1 MNNTEDAH
9 KKILDDIEANPS
21 RYEIRQ
27 LLGDK
32 ILRIDSSD
40 GSMWLCRN
48 DGGTRRL
55 ITLVEHGE
63 VKFLTE
69 ADIEPSALR
78 LIKQEC
84 PYFAFEARYRFWVFP
99 FTGSKAAVEW
109 TVSPDGSYYAD
120 DDGFGMTDDEEI
132 TLHGFIDT
140 DGRPIGKFRLYKNK
154 YNK

>member
-1 MNNTEDAH
+1 MNTTDTEH
-9 KKILDDIEANPS
+9 RKILDDIEANPS
-21 RYEIRQ
+21 RYEIMQ

-69 ADIEPSALR
+69 ADIEPSAMR
-78 LIKQEC
+78 LIKHQC
-84 PYFAFEARYRFWVFP
+84 PYLAFKAHYRFWVFP

-109 TVSPDGSYYAD
+109 TVRPDGSYYAD
-120 DDGFGMTDDEEI
+120 SDGFGMTDDEEI

-140 DGRPIGKFRLYKNK
+140 NGRPIGKFRLYRRK
-154 YNK
+154 

>member
-1 MNNTEDAH
+1 MNTTDTEH
-9 KKILDDIEANPS
+9 RKILDDIEANPS
-21 RYEIRQ
+21 RYEIRR

-32 ILRIDSSD
+32 IFRIDSSD

-69 ADIEPSALR
+69 ADIEPSTLR
-78 LIKQEC
+78 LIKHQC
-84 PYFAFEARYRFWVFP
+84 PYLAFKARYRFWVFP

-109 TVSPDGSYYAD
+109 TVRPDGSYYAD
-120 DDGFGMTDDEEI
+120 SDGFGMTDDEEI

-140 DGRPIGKFRLYKNK
+140 NGRPIGKFRLYRRK
-154 YNK
+154 

>member
-1 MNNTEDAH
+1 MNTTDTEH
-9 KKILDDIEANPS
+9 RKILDDIEANPS

-69 ADIEPSALR
+69 ADIEPSTLR
-78 LIKQEC
+78 LIKHQC
-84 PYFAFEARYRFWVFP
+84 PYLAFKAHYRFWVFP

-109 TVSPDGSYYAD
+109 TVRPDGSYYAD
-120 DDGFGMTDDEEI
+120 SDGFGMTDNEEI

-140 DGRPIGKFRLYKNK
+140 NGRPIGKFRLYRRK
-154 YNK
+154 

>member
-1 MNNTEDAH
+1 MNTTDTEH
-9 KKILDDIEANPS
+9 RKILDDIEANPS
-21 RYEIRQ
+21 RYEIMQ

-69 ADIEPSALR
+69 ADIEPSTLR
-78 LIKQEC
+78 LIKHQC
-84 PYFAFEARYRFWVFP
+84 PYLAFKAHYRFWVFP

-109 TVSPDGSYYAD
+109 TVRPDGSYYAD
-120 DDGFGMTDDEEI
+120 SDGFSMTDDCEI

-140 DGRPIGKFRLYKNK
+140 DGRPIGKFRLYKRK
-154 YNK
+154 

>member
-1 MNNTEDAH
+1 MNTTDTEH
-9 KKILDDIEANPS
+9 RKILDDIEANPS

-69 ADIEPSALR
+69 ADIEPSTLR
-78 LIKQEC
+78 LIKHQC
-84 PYFAFEARYRFWVFP
+84 PYLALKARYRFWVFP

-109 TVSPDGSYYAD
+109 TVRPDGSYYAD
-120 DDGFGMTDDEEI
+120 SDGFGMTDDKEI
-132 TLHGFIDT
+132 TLHGFINT
-140 DGRPIGKFRLYKNK
+140 KGRPIGKFRLYKRK
-154 YNK
+154 

>member
-1 MNNTEDAH
+1 MNTTDTEH
-9 KKILDDIEANPS
+9 RRILDDIEANPS
-21 RYEIRQ
+21 RCEIRQ

-69 ADIEPSALR
+69 ADIEPSTLR
-78 LIKQEC
+78 LIKHQC
-84 PYFAFEARYRFWVFP
+84 PYLAFKAHYRFWVFP

-109 TVSPDGSYYAD
+109 TVRPDGSYYAD
-120 DDGFGMTDDEEI
+120 SDGFGMTDDEEI

-140 DGRPIGKFRLYKNK
+140 NGRPIGKFRLYRRK
-154 YNK
+154 

>member
-9 KKILDDIEANPS
+9 RRILDNIEANPS
-21 RYEIRQ
+21 RYEIMQ

-40 GSMWLCRN
+40 GNMWLCRN

-69 ADIEPSALR
+69 ADIEPSAMR
-78 LIKQEC
+78 LIKQQC
-84 PYFAFEARYRFWVFP
+84 PYLAFKARYRFWVFP
-99 FTGSKAAVEW
+99 FTGSKAEVEW
-109 TVSPDGSYYAD
+109 TVRPDGSYYAD
-120 DDGFGMTDDEEI
+120 SDGFGMTDDKEI
-132 TLHGFIDT
+132 TLHGFINT
-140 DGRPIGKFRLYKNK
+140 KGRPIGQFRLYKR
-154 YNK
+154 

>member
-1 MNNTEDAH
+1 MNTTDTERR
-9 KKILDDIEANPS
+9 KILDDIEANPS

-48 DGGTRRL
+48 DGGIRRL

-69 ADIEPSALR
+69 ADIEPSTLR
-78 LIKQEC
+78 LIKHQC
-84 PYFAFEARYRFWVFP
+84 PYLAFKARYRFWVFP

-109 TVSPDGSYYAD
+109 TVRPDGSYYAD
-120 DDGFGMTDDEEI
+120 SDGFGMTDDKEI
-132 TLHGFIDT
+132 TLHGFINT
-140 DGRPIGKFRLYKNK
+140 KGRPIGKFRLYKR
-154 YNK
+154 

>member
-9 KKILDDIEANPS
+9 SRILDDIEANPS
-21 RYEIRQ
+21 LYEIRQ

-78 LIKQEC
+78 LIKQQC
-84 PYFAFEARYRFWVFP
+84 PYLAL
-99 FTGSKAAVEW
+99 AVEW
-109 TVSPDGSYYAD
+109 TVRPDGSYYAD
-120 DDGFGMTDDEEI
+120 SDGFGMTDDKEI

-140 DGRPIGKFRLYKNK
+140 DGRPIGQFRLYKRNQR
-154 YNK
+154 

>member
-1 MNNTEDAH
+1 MNTNEATH
-9 KKILDDIEANPS
+9 RRILDDIEANPS

-69 ADIEPSALR
+69 ADIEPSTLR
-78 LIKQEC
+78 LIKHQC
-84 PYFAFEARYRFWVFP
+84 PYLAFKAHYRFWVFP

-109 TVSPDGSYYAD
+109 TVRPDGSYYAD
-120 DDGFGMTDDEEI
+120 SDGFGMTDDEEI

-140 DGRPIGKFRLYKNK
+140 NGRPIGKFRLYKRK
-154 YNK
+154 

>member
-9 KKILDDIEANPS
+9 RRILDDIVANPS

-27 LLGDK
+27 LLGDR
-32 ILRIDSSD
+32 ILRIDSSN
-40 GSMWLCRN
+40 GMWLCRN
-48 DGGTRRL
+48 DGGDRRL
-55 ITLVEHGE
+55 ITLVEHGK

-99 FTGSKAAVEW
+99 FTGSMAAVEW
-109 TVSPDGSYYAD
+109 TVCPDGSYYAD
-120 DDGFGMTDDEEI
+120 SDGFGMTDDEEI

-140 DGRPIGKFRLYKNK
+140 DGRPIGKFRLYKRK
-154 YNK
+154 R

>member
-1 MNNTEDAH
+1 MNTNEATRRR
-9 KKILDDIEANPS
+9 ILDDIEANPS

-69 ADIEPSALR
+69 ADIEPSTLR
-78 LIKQEC
+78 LIKHQC
-84 PYFAFEARYRFWVFP
+84 PYLAFKAHYRFWVFP

-109 TVSPDGSYYAD
+109 TVRPDGSYYAD
-120 DDGFGMTDDEEI
+120 SDGFGMTDDEEI

-140 DGRPIGKFRLYKNK
+140 NGRPIGKFRLYRRK
-154 YNK
+154 

>member
-9 KKILDDIEANPS
+9 RRILDDIEANPS

-40 GSMWLCRN
+40 GMWLCRN

-78 LIKQEC
+78 LIKQQC
-84 PYFAFEARYRFWVFP
+84 PYLAFKARYRFWVFP

-109 TVSPDGSYYAD
+109 TVRPDGSYYAD
-120 DDGFGMTDDEEI
+120 SDGFGMTDDEEI
-132 TLHGFIDT
+132 TLHGFINT
-140 DGRPIGKFRLYKNK
+140 KGRPIGQFRLYKR
-154 YNK
+154 

>member
-1 MNNTEDAH
+1 MNTTDTEH
-9 KKILDDIEANPS
+9 RRILDDIEANPS
-21 RYEIRQ
+21 RYEIMQ

-69 ADIEPSALR
+69 ADIEPSTLR
-78 LIKQEC
+78 LIKHQC
-84 PYFAFEARYRFWVFP
+84 PYLAFKAHYRFWVFP

-109 TVSPDGSYYAD
+109 TVRPDGSYYAD
-120 DDGFGMTDDEEI
+120 SDGFSMTDDCEI

-140 DGRPIGKFRLYKNK
+140 DGRPIGKFRLYRRK
-154 YNK
+154 

>member
-9 KKILDDIEANPS
+9 RRILDDIETNPS

-40 GSMWLCRN
+40 GMWLCRN
-48 DGGTRRL
+48 DGGDRRL

-78 LIKQEC
+78 LIKQQC
-84 PYFAFEARYRFWVFP
+84 PYLAFKAHYRFWVFP
-99 FTGSKAAVEW
+99 FTGNKAAVEW
-109 TVSPDGSYYAD
+109 TVRPDGSYYAD
-120 DDGFGMTDDEEI
+120 SDGFGMTDDEEI
-132 TLHGFIDT
+132 TLHGFINT
-140 DGRPIGKFRLYKNK
+140 KGRPIGKFRLYKR
-154 YNK
+154 

>member
-9 KKILDDIEANPS
+9 RRILNDIEANPS

-40 GSMWLCRN
+40 GMWLCRN
-48 DGGTRRL
+48 DGGDRRL

-78 LIKQEC
+78 LIKQQC
-84 PYFAFEARYRFWVFP
+84 PYFAFKARYRFWVFP

-109 TVSPDGSYYAD
+109 TVRPDGSYYAD
-120 DDGFGMTDDEEI
+120 SDGFGMTDDCEI
-132 TLHGFIDT
+132 TLHGFINT
-140 DGRPIGKFRLYKNK
+140 KGRPIGQFRLYKR
-154 YNK
+154 

>member
-1 MNNTEDAH
+1 MNTTDTEH
-9 KKILDDIEANPS
+9 RKILDDIEANPS

-69 ADIEPSALR
+69 ADIEPSTLR
-78 LIKQEC
+78 LIKHQC
-84 PYFAFEARYRFWVFP
+84 PYLAFKARYRFWVFP

-109 TVSPDGSYYAD
+109 TVRPDGSYYAD
-120 DDGFGMTDDEEI
+120 SDGFGMTDDEEI

-140 DGRPIGKFRLYKNK
+140 NGRPIGKFRLYRRK
-154 YNK
+154 

>member
-1 MNNTEDAH
+1 MNTTDTEH
-9 KKILDDIEANPS
+9 RKILDDIEANPS

-69 ADIEPSALR
+69 ADIEPSTLR
-78 LIKQEC
+78 LIKHQC
-84 PYFAFEARYRFWVFP
+84 PYLAFKARYRFWVFP

-109 TVSPDGSYYAD
+109 TVRPDGSYYAD
-120 DDGFGMTDDEEI
+120 SDGFGMTDDKEI
-132 TLHGFIDT
+132 TLHGFINT
-140 DGRPIGKFRLYKNK
+140 KGRPIGKFRLYKR
-154 YNK
+154 

>member
-1 MNNTEDAH
+1 MNTTDTEH
-9 KKILDDIEANPS
+9 RRILNDIEANPS

-40 GSMWLCRN
+40 GMWLCRN

-69 ADIEPSALR
+69 ADIEPSAMR
-78 LIKQEC
+78 LIKQQC
-84 PYFAFEARYRFWVFP
+84 PYLAFKARYRFWVFP

-109 TVSPDGSYYAD
+109 TVRPDGSYYAD
-120 DDGFGMTDDEEI
+120 SDGFGMTDDEEI
-132 TLHGFIDT
+132 TLHGFINT
-140 DGRPIGKFRLYKNK
+140 KGRPIGQFRLYKR
-154 YNK
+154 

>member
-1 MNNTEDAH
+1 MNTTDTEH
-9 KKILDDIEANPS
+9 RKILDDIEANPS

-48 DGGTRRL
+48 DDGTRRL

-78 LIKQEC
+78 LIKQQC
-84 PYFAFEARYRFWVFP
+84 PYLAFKAHYRFWVFP
-99 FTGSKAAVEW
+99 FTGSMAAVEW
-109 TVSPDGSYYAD
+109 TVRPDGSYYAD
-120 DDGFGMTDDEEI
+120 SDGFGMTDDKEI

-140 DGRPIGKFRLYKNK
+140 KGRPIGQFRLYKR
-154 YNK
+154 

>member
-9 KKILDDIEANPS
+9 RRILDDIEANPS

-40 GSMWLCRN
+40 GMWLCRN

-78 LIKQEC
+78 LIKQQC
-84 PYFAFEARYRFWVFP
+84 PYLAFKARYRFWVFP

-109 TVSPDGSYYAD
+109 TVRPDGSYYAD
-120 DDGFGMTDDEEI
+120 SDGFGMTDDKEI
-132 TLHGFIDT
+132 TLHGFINT
-140 DGRPIGKFRLYKNK
+140 KGRPIGQFRLYRK
-154 YNK
+154 

>member
-9 KKILDDIEANPS
+9 RRILDDIEANPS

-27 LLGDK
+27 LLGDR

-40 GSMWLCRN
+40 GMWLCRN
-48 DGGTRRL
+48 DGGDRRL

-78 LIKQEC
+78 LIKQQC

-99 FTGSKAAVEW
+99 FTGSMAAVEW

-120 DDGFGMTDDEEI
+120 SDGFGMTDDEEI

-140 DGRPIGKFRLYKNK
+140 DGRPIGKFKLYKR
-154 YNK
+154 

>member
-1 MNNTEDAH
+1 MNTNEATH
-9 KKILDDIEANPS
+9 RRILDDIEANPS

-69 ADIEPSALR
+69 ADIEPSTLR
-78 LIKQEC
+78 LIKHQC
-84 PYFAFEARYRFWVFP
+84 PYLAFKAHYRFWVFP

-109 TVSPDGSYYAD
+109 TVRPDGSYYAD
-120 DDGFGMTDDEEI
+120 SDGFGMTDNEEV

-140 DGRPIGKFRLYKNK
+140 NGRPIGKFRLYRRK
-154 YNK
+154 

>member
-1 MNNTEDAH
+1 MNTNEATH
-9 KKILDDIEANPS
+9 RRILDDIEANPS
-21 RYEIRQ
+21 RYEIMQ

-40 GSMWLCRN
+40 GMWLCRN

-78 LIKQEC
+78 LIKQQC
-84 PYFAFEARYRFWVFP
+84 PYLAFKAHYRFWVFP

-109 TVSPDGSYYAD
+109 TVRPDGSYYAD
-120 DDGFGMTDDEEI
+120 SDGFGMTDDEEI

-140 DGRPIGKFRLYKNK
+140 NGRPIGKFRLYRRK
-154 YNK
+154 

>member
-9 KKILDDIEANPS
+9 RRILDDIEANPS

-40 GSMWLCRN
+40 GMWLCRN

-69 ADIEPSALR
+69 ADIEPSAMR
-78 LIKQEC
+78 LIKQQC
-84 PYFAFEARYRFWVFP
+84 PYLAFKARYRFWVFP

-109 TVSPDGSYYAD
+109 TVRPDGSYYAD
-120 DDGFGMTDDEEI
+120 SDGFGMTDDKEI
-132 TLHGFIDT
+132 TLHGFINT
-140 DGRPIGKFRLYKNK
+140 KGRPIGQFRLYKR
-154 YNK
+154 

>member
-9 KKILDDIEANPS
+9 RRILNDIEANPS

-48 DGGTRRL
+48 DGDTRRL

-78 LIKQEC
+78 LIKQQC
-84 PYFAFEARYRFWVFP
+84 PYLAFKARYRFWVFP
-99 FTGSKAAVEW
+99 FTGNKAAVEW
-109 TVSPDGSYYAD
+109 TVCPDGSYYAD
-120 DDGFGMTDDEEI
+120 SDGFGMTDDEEI
-132 TLHGFIDT
+132 TLHGFINT
-140 DGRPIGKFRLYKNK
+140 KGRPIGQFRLYKRNRR
-154 YNK
+154 

>member
-1 MNNTEDAH
+1 MNTNEATH
-9 KKILDDIEANPS
+9 RRILDDIEANPS

-32 ILRIDSSD
+32 ILRINSSD

-69 ADIEPSALR
+69 ADIESSTLR
-78 LIKQEC
+78 LIKHQC
-84 PYFAFEARYRFWVFP
+84 PYLAFKAHYRFWVFP

-109 TVSPDGSYYAD
+109 TVRPDGSYYAD
-120 DDGFGMTDDEEI
+120 SDGFGMTDDEEI

-140 DGRPIGKFRLYKNK
+140 NGRPIGKFRLYRRK
-154 YNK
+154 

>member
-9 KKILDDIEANPS
+9 RRILDDIEANPS

-40 GSMWLCRN
+40 GMWLCRN

-69 ADIEPSALR
+69 ADIEPSAMR
-78 LIKQEC
+78 LIKQQC
-84 PYFAFEARYRFWVFP
+84 PYLAFKARYRFWVFP

-109 TVSPDGSYYAD
+109 TVRPDGSYYAD
-120 DDGFGMTDDEEI
+120 SDGFGMTDDKEI
-132 TLHGFIDT
+132 TLHGFINT
-140 DGRPIGKFRLYKNK
+140 KGRPIGQFRLYKRNQR
-154 YNK
+154 

>member
-1 MNNTEDAH
+1 MNTTDTEH
-9 KKILDDIEANPS
+9 RKILNDIEATPS

-32 ILRIDSSD
+32 IFRIDSSD

-48 DGGTRRL
+48 DGSTRRL

-78 LIKQEC
+78 LIKQQC
-84 PYFAFEARYRFWVFP
+84 PYLAFKAHYRFWVFP

-109 TVSPDGSYYAD
+109 TVRPDGSYYAD
-120 DDGFGMTDDEEI
+120 SDGFGMTDNEEI

-140 DGRPIGKFRLYKNK
+140 NGRPIGKFRLYRRK
-154 YNK
+154 

>member
-1 MNNTEDAH
+1 MNTTDTEH
-9 KKILDDIEANPS
+9 RKILDDIEANPS

-32 ILRIDSSD
+32 IFRIDSSD

-69 ADIEPSALR
+69 ADIEPSAMR
-78 LIKQEC
+78 LIKHQC
-84 PYFAFEARYRFWVFP
+84 PYLAFKAHYRFWVFP

-109 TVSPDGSYYAD
+109 TVRP
-120 DDGFGMTDDEEI
+120 DGFGMTDDEEI

-140 DGRPIGKFRLYKNK
+140 DGRPIGQFRLYKRK
-154 YNK
+154 

>member
-9 KKILDDIEANPS
+9 RRILNDIEANPS

-40 GSMWLCRN
+40 GMWLCRN

-78 LIKQEC
+78 LIKQQC
-84 PYFAFEARYRFWVFP
+84 PYLAFKARYRFWVFP

-109 TVSPDGSYYAD
+109 IVRPDGSYYAD
-120 DDGFGMTDDEEI
+120 SDGFGMTDDKEI
-132 TLHGFIDT
+132 TLHGFINT
-140 DGRPIGKFRLYKNK
+140 KGRPIGQFRLYKR
-154 YNK
+154 

>member
-1 MNNTEDAH
+1 MNTNEATH
-9 KKILDDIEANPS
+9 RRILDDIEANPS

-32 ILRIDSSD
+32 IFRIDSSD

-55 ITLVEHGE
+55 ITIVEHGE

-69 ADIEPSALR
+69 ADIEPSTLR
-78 LIKQEC
+78 LIKHQC
-84 PYFAFEARYRFWVFP
+84 PYLAFKARYRFWVFP

-109 TVSPDGSYYAD
+109 TVRPDGSYYAD
-120 DDGFGMTDDEEI
+120 SDGFGMTDDEEI

-140 DGRPIGKFRLYKNK
+140 NGRPIGKFRLYRRK
-154 YNK
+154 

>member
-1 MNNTEDAH
+1 MNTNEATH
-9 KKILDDIEANPS
+9 RRILDDIEANPS

-69 ADIEPSALR
+69 ADIEPSTLR
-78 LIKQEC
+78 LIKHQC
-84 PYFAFEARYRFWVFP
+84 PYLAFKAHYRFWVFP

-109 TVSPDGSYYAD
+109 TVRPDGSYYAD
-120 DDGFGMTDDEEI
+120 SDGFGMTDDEEI

-140 DGRPIGKFRLYKNK
+140 NGRPIGKFRLYRRK
-154 YNK
+154 

>member
-9 KKILDDIEANPS
+9 RRILNDIEANPS

-40 GSMWLCRN
+40 GMWLCRN

-69 ADIEPSALR
+69 ADIEPSAMR
-78 LIKQEC
+78 LIKQQC
-84 PYFAFEARYRFWVFP
+84 PYLAFKARYRFWVFP

-109 TVSPDGSYYAD
+109 TVRPDGSYYAD
-120 DDGFGMTDDEEI
+120 SDGFGMTDDKEI
-132 TLHGFIDT
+132 TLHGFINT
-140 DGRPIGKFRLYKNK
+140 KGRPIGQFRLYKR
-154 YNK
+154 

>member
-1 MNNTEDAH
+1 MNTTDTEH
-9 KKILDDIEANPS
+9 RKILDDIEATPS

-40 GSMWLCRN
+40 GMWLCRN

-69 ADIEPSALR
+69 ADIEPSTLR
-78 LIKQEC
+78 LIKHQC
-84 PYFAFEARYRFWVFP
+84 PYLAFKAHYRFWVFP

-109 TVSPDGSYYAD
+109 TVRPDGSYYAD
-120 DDGFGMTDDEEI
+120 SDGFGMTDDEEI

-140 DGRPIGKFRLYKNK
+140 NGRPIGKFRLYKRK
-154 YNK
+154 

>member
-1 MNNTEDAH
+1 MNTNEATH
-9 KKILDDIEANPS
+9 RRILDDIEANPS

-32 ILRIDSSD
+32 ILRINSSD

-69 ADIEPSALR
+69 ADIEPSTLR
-78 LIKQEC
+78 LIKHQC
-84 PYFAFEARYRFWVFP
+84 PYLAFKARYRFWVFP

-109 TVSPDGSYYAD
+109 TVRPDGSYYAD
-120 DDGFGMTDDEEI
+120 SDGFGMTDDEEI

-140 DGRPIGKFRLYKNK
+140 NGRPIGKFRLYRRK
-154 YNK
+154 

>member
-1 MNNTEDAH
+1 MNTTGTEH
-9 KKILDDIEANPS
+9 RKILDDIEANPS

-69 ADIEPSALR
+69 ADIEPSTLR
-78 LIKQEC
+78 LIKHQC
-84 PYFAFEARYRFWVFP
+84 PYLAFKARYRFWVFP

-109 TVSPDGSYYAD
+109 TVRPDGSYYAD
-120 DDGFGMTDDEEI
+120 SDGFGMTDDKEI
-132 TLHGFIDT
+132 TLHGFINT
-140 DGRPIGKFRLYKNK
+140 KGRPIGKFRLYKR
-154 YNK
+154 

>member
-1 MNNTEDAH
+1 MNTNEATH
-9 KKILDDIEANPS
+9 RRILDDIEANPS

-32 ILRIDSSD
+32 IFRIDSSD

-69 ADIEPSALR
+69 ADIEPSTLR
-78 LIKQEC
+78 LIKHQC
-84 PYFAFEARYRFWVFP
+84 PYLAFKARYRFWVFP

-109 TVSPDGSYYAD
+109 TVRPDGSYYAD
-120 DDGFGMTDDEEI
+120 SDGFGMTDDEEI

-140 DGRPIGKFRLYKNK
+140 NGRPIGKFRLYRRK
-154 YNK
+154 